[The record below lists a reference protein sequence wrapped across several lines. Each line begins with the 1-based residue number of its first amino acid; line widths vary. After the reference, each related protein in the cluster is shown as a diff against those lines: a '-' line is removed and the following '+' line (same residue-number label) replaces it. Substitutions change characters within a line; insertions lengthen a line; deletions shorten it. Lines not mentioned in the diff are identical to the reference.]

1 MIIDRAL
8 VDRVNAADV
17 AFTEYNAR
25 RTLRVEPGAPEH
37 RRFGEVVAVRDATQ
51 GDGYYNRVIG
61 LDEAGLPHLDA
72 IVAYYADVNL
82 GCTLTL
88 TPDRS
93 SESLLAALTAR
104 GFLLKGTDTVFLH
117 RAGRFGPPTL
127 LDVSRATDAE
137 LDRVFDLWADGGNPI
152 EADARAAKRALQLDP
167 AFPIYVARIDGEVVA
182 MAAMFLHGGIA
193 WLGNAGTEIDYRG
206 RGCQQALL
214 WHRLAEAE
222 RFGCDLAVTDTAF
235 GTTSHRNVVRCGFAL
250 GYMPLTLFR
259 AAR

>member
-1 MIIDRAL
+1 LIIDRAL

-152 EADARAAKRALQLDP
+152 EADARAAKRAL
-167 AFPIYVARIDGEVVA
+167 
-182 MAAMFLHGGIA
+182 
-193 WLGNAGTEIDYRG
+193 
-206 RGCQQALL
+206 L